1 MAPAHAMSLARVV
14 ERLAL
19 AEERRSPFP
28 LTPGAEGSQGGSAM
42 IAWTAE
48 AMVLRPLALGL
59 SLITLLAAA
68 AVAQTPA
75 AGGPVQNG
83 STVSLEYTLKD
94 DGGQVLDS
102 NKGGAPL
109 VFVQGR
115 RDIIAGL
122 ERELL
127 GLRTGDERHIVVKP
141 EDAYGAVVPNAEA
154 EVPKEAIPEEGRK
167 IGTTLMARSGGG
179 EPRPVVVKEVRETTV
194 VLDLKHPLAG
204 KTLYFDVKVL
214 DVQDPRPQ

>member
-1 MAPAHAMSLARVV
+1 MM
-14 ERLAL
+14 
-19 AEERRSPFP
+19 
-28 LTPGAEGSQGGSAM
+28 
-42 IAWTAE
+42 
-48 AMVLRPLALGL
+48 LRPLALAL
-59 SLITLLAAA
+59 TLITLLAAA
-68 AVAQTPA
+68 AVAETPA

-115 RDIIAGL
+115 REIIAGL

-127 GLRTGDERHIVVKP
+127 GLRTGDERHIVVKA

-154 EVPKEAIPEEGRK
+154 EVPKEAIPEAGRK
-167 IGTTLMARSGGG
+167 IGATLMARSGGG
-179 EPRPVVVKEVRETTV
+179 EPRPVVVKEVKETTV
-194 VLDLKHPLAG
+194 VLDLNHPLAG